1 MLTKSRRRALLS
13 AVLALVV
20 LGALVLPMTASA
32 GRFFRRQ
39 RDFMFVPRGAT
50 EDYTLQVG
58 QVSVTIPPG
67 ALPRG
72 GPVSLRLVTGPEG
85 NFVADFRPEYR
96 FQAPVTI
103 KFGATE
109 VVYYHQGRQ
118 RIPIETSDLDG
129 DGEGGEIESE
139 TFSRYS
145 GWF

>member
-1 MLTKSRRRALLS
+1 MLPKSRRRTFLS
-13 AVLALVV
+13 VILALIV

-32 GRFFRRQ
+32 GKFRRQ
-39 RDFMFVPRGAT
+39 RDFMFVPPGAT

-58 QVSVTIPPG
+58 MVSVTIPPG

-72 GPVSLRLVTGPEG
+72 GPVFLKVVTGLEG
-85 NFVADFRPEYR
+85 DFVADFKPEYR
-96 FQAPVTI
+96 FEVPVTM

-129 DGEGGEIESE
+129 DGEGGEIESD